1 MGSQALAVGPQLD
14 HQVETVTCSPPE
26 RRREL
31 LLPVKMDD
39 ANAVYT
45 GRQSPIH

>member
-14 HQVETVTCSPPE
+14 HQVETVTCSPE
-26 RRREL
+26 KRREL
-31 LLPVKMDD
+31 LLPMKMHN